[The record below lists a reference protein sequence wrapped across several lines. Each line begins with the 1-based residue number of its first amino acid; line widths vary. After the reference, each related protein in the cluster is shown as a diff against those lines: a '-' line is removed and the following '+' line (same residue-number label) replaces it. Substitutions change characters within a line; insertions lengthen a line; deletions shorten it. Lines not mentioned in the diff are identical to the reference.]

1 MRHHAQVAAVAC
13 LFLCSQT
20 VEAGP
25 LNWEAAAAA
34 DVYVARREDHPLTDD
49 APAIMDPNS
58 IPRILLPM
66 LPSADL
72 STSVSTTAAGTVKT
86 ESADAYSGPLS
97 LVIAPLPTPTSAPGF
112 DTARYGHTEAAT
124 AILPATSMNGDLS
137 SAVSTSSTQ
146 PLIVGIF
153 PTEVTSA
160 VGSTDLPHGSNGVVV
175 STPSG
180 GGLTDVG
187 ADPPLSTS
195 VPGSGTFS
203 TAVVSSTTSDDVP
216 STTSANVSPTTFDS
230 MCPTILGNVPL
241 TTPDNVLS
249 TTSNN
254 GSPMTSE
261 SIPSTTSAEAISS
274 PTTGNTQLPTSPEVS
289 PPYLVPG
296 STTEPAATDRI
307 PSPIA
312 GNTSTTLLSTA
323 DQITAPIALPT
334 DGLLATTT
342 CETAQITSSLPPTQ
356 AAPTTPVP
364 QESSAL
370 TPPILDPAASTSPS
384 SSTSTPTSA
393 EFPSAT
399 SFEPTGTTNAD
410 LPTATSSVEPVIYSH
425 NLAQA
430 KNLNKI
436 YSNLTDHSPCSGTQT
451 ACIGSKTGKCIDGA
465 FVFTDCPAA
474 QRCYALPRTDNR
486 GTRNACV
493 DPAEANRILGPDTAG
508 AEDGTTSTGS
518 APTDPVPS
526 SFRTETKRTTLTY
539 TRVIVVTDMP
549 SGPETGVPTEPT
561 AQPERHGNTFIAVT
575 SLVPSKTSGM
585 ATITLVSSS
594 ASACSSQFSSSV
606 LSSSFLSSS
615 PSEPSLSSP
624 SSPTPSPS
632 EPEPEPEPS
641 ETEPSEAEPS
651 ETEPSEA
658 EPSEPEPS
666 ETEPSEPE
674 PSSEPSLPAVPSPS
688 PSSSPSSSPPPLASS
703 SSSTSTSPLPPP
715 LTSLPSPPMPSSPT
729 PPSTTTPLPDPA
741 TTNQPSFIVVIQT
754 FGTPTQ
760 SSQTTT
766 STATSTTPGRL
777 VLIPVELSSLPSLP
791 AIAGITTTPPIP
803 TASPI
808 GSIHLASGHAGP
820 AGPESGSPHTT
831 VTSNGT
837 PTVSVY
843 FTVTVTQKEKETITL
858 KDKETVTVT
867 VTAMPT

>member
-1 MRHHAQVAAVAC
+1 MLIGGDFR
-13 LFLCSQT
+13 LEERPKRITSDL
-20 VEAGP
+20 
-25 LNWEAAAAA
+25 
-34 DVYVARREDHPLTDD
+34 DDRARREDHPLTDD
-49 APAIMDPNS
+49 APAMMDPNS

-66 LPSADL
+66 LPSTDL
-72 STSVSTTAAGTVKT
+72 STSVSTTAAGTVKA
-86 ESADAYSGPLS
+86 ESAGAYSGPLS
-97 LVIAPLPTPTSAPGF
+97 LVIAPLPTPTSSPGL
-112 DTARYGHTEAAT
+112 DTARDGHTEAAT
-124 AILPATSMNGDLS
+124 VTIPATSMTDLLS
-137 SAVSTSSTQ
+137 SAVSASSTQ

-153 PTEVTSA
+153 PTESTSA
-160 VGSTDLPHGSNGVVV
+160 AGSTELPQGTDGAVF

-195 VPGSGTFS
+195 VSGSGTLP
-203 TAVVSSTTSDDVP
+203 TAVVSSTTSHDVP
-216 STTSANVSPTTFDS
+216 STTSANVSPTTPDNISPTILDS

-249 TTSNN
+249 TTSGT
-254 GSPMTSE
+254 GSPMNSE
-261 SIPSTTSAEAISS
+261 SISSTTSAEAIYS
-274 PTTGNTQLPTSPEVS
+274 PINSNTQLPTSPDVS
-289 PPYLVPG
+289 PPYFVPG

-307 PSPIA
+307 PSPTA

-323 DQITAPIALPT
+323 DQNTAPIALPT

-356 AAPTTPVP
+356 AAPTIPAP

-370 TPPILDPAASTSPS
+370 TPPILNPAAPTSTS

-399 SFEPTGTTNAD
+399 SFEPTSTTTAAAM
-410 LPTATSSVEPVIYSH
+410 PTATSSIEPVIYSH

-430 KNLNKI
+430 KNLNKV

-451 ACIGSKTGKCIDGA
+451 ACIGGKTGKCIDGA

-493 DPAEANRILGPDTAG
+493 DPAEAVRILGSDTAG

-526 SFRTETKRTTLTY
+526 TFRTETKRTTLTY

-549 SGPETGVPTEPT
+549 SGPETEVPTEPT

-575 SLVPSKTSGM
+575 SLVPSETGGMTS
-585 ATITLVSSS
+585 ITLVSSS
-594 ASACSSQFSSSV
+594 ASANSSPFSSSV
-606 LSSSFLSSS
+606 SSSSSSS
-615 PSEPSLSSP
+615 PSEPSLLLP

-632 EPEPEPEPS
+632 ELEPEP
-641 ETEPSEAEPS
+641 TEAEPQ
-651 ETEPSEA
+651 
-658 EPSEPEPS
+658 
-666 ETEPSEPE
+666 
-674 PSSEPSLPAVPSPS
+674 PSSEPSSPAEPFPSL
-688 PSSSPSSSPPPLASS
+688 SSSPSSSPPPLASS
-703 SSSTSTSPLPPP
+703 SSSPSPSPP
-715 LTSLPSPPMPSSPT
+715 LPSPPSPLIPSSPT
-729 PPSTTTPLPDPA
+729 PRPTTTPLPDPT

-760 SSQTTT
+760 SSLTTT
-766 STATSTTPGRL
+766 FTATTTTPGRL

-803 TASPI
+803 KASPI

-843 FTVTVTQKEKETITL
+843 FTVTVTQKEKEMVTM
-858 KDKETVTVT
+858 KEKETVTVT
-867 VTAMPT
+867 VTAMPTGDVKDLFVDMIP

>member
-34 DVYVARREDHPLTDD
+34 NAYVARRENHPLTDD
-49 APAIMDPNS
+49 APAMMDPNS
-58 IPRILLPM
+58 IPRILLPI
-66 LPSADL
+66 LPSTDL

-97 LVIAPLPTPTSAPGF
+97 LVIAPLPTPTSAPGI
-112 DTARYGHTEAAT
+112 DTARDGRTDTAT
-124 AILPATSMNGDLS
+124 AILPATSMNGELS

-153 PTEVTSA
+153 PTESTSA
-160 VGSTDLPHGSNGVVV
+160 AGFTDLPQGTDGAVV

-180 GGLTDVG
+180 SGLTGVG
-187 ADPPLSTS
+187 VDPPLLTS
-195 VPGSGTFS
+195 VSGTG
-203 TAVVSSTTSDDVP
+203 TLPTMVVSSATSDDVP
-216 STTSANVSPTTFDS
+216 STTSANVGPTTPASVSPTTPDSISPTIFDS
-230 MCPTILGNVPL
+230 VCPTILGNAPL
-241 TTPDNVLS
+241 TTPDKVLS
-249 TTSNN
+249 TTSDN
-254 GSPMTSE
+254 GYPMTSE
-261 SIPSTTSAEAISS
+261 SISSTTSAEAICS
-274 PTTGNTQLPTSPEVS
+274 PTNSNTQLPTSPDVS
-289 PPYLVPG
+289 TPYLVPS
-296 STTEPAATDRI
+296 STTEPTATDKI

-312 GNTSTTLLSTA
+312 GNTSTSFLSTA
-323 DQITAPIALPT
+323 DQNTIPVVLPT

-356 AAPTTPVP
+356 AAPTIPVH
-364 QESSAL
+364 QESSAM
-370 TPPILDPAASTSPS
+370 TPPILNPAASTSTS

-399 SFEPTGTTNAD
+399 SFEHTSTTNAD
-410 LPTATSSVEPVIYSH
+410 VPTAASSVEPVIYSH

-508 AEDGTTSTGS
+508 VEDGTTSTGS

-526 SFRTETKRTTLTY
+526 TFRTETKRTTLTY

-549 SGPETGVPTEPT
+549 SGPETVPTEPT
-561 AQPERHGNTFIAVT
+561 APSQPHGNTFIAVT
-575 SLVPSKTSGM
+575 SLMPSEASGM
-585 ATITLVSSS
+585 PKITIVSSP
-594 ASACSSQFSSSV
+594 ASAYSSPFSSSV
-606 LSSSFLSSS
+606 SSSSSLSLSLSASSS

-624 SSPTPSPS
+624 SSPSPTPSPS
-632 EPEPEPEPS
+632 EPEPEPS
-641 ETEPSEAEPS
+641 ETEPSS
-651 ETEPSEA
+651 
-658 EPSEPEPS
+658 
-666 ETEPSEPE
+666 E
-674 PSSEPSLPAVPSPS
+674 PSSEPSLPVVPSPF
-688 PSSSPSSSPPPLASS
+688 PSSSPSPSPPPS
-703 SSSTSTSPLPPP
+703 PP
-715 LTSLPSPPMPSSPT
+715 LTSPPSPLMSSSPM

-791 AIAGITTTPPIP
+791 AIAGITNTPPIP

-808 GSIHLASGHAGP
+808 GSVHLISGHAGP

-831 VTSNGT
+831 VISNGT

-843 FTVTVTQKEKETITL
+843 LTVTVTQKEKETITL

>member
-1 MRHHAQVAAVAC
+1 MLIGGDFRLEERAKRITSD
-13 LFLCSQT
+13 L
-20 VEAGP
+20 
-25 LNWEAAAAA
+25 
-34 DVYVARREDHPLTDD
+34 DDRARREDHPPTDD

-66 LPSADL
+66 LPSTDL
-72 STSVSTTAAGTVKT
+72 FTSVSTTAAGTVKT

-97 LVIAPLPTPTSAPGF
+97 LVIAPLPTPTSAPGV

-124 AILPATSMNGDLS
+124 VILPATSMNGELS

-153 PTEVTSA
+153 PTELTSA
-160 VGSTDLPHGSNGVVV
+160 VGSTDLPQGTDGAIV

-180 GGLTDVG
+180 GGLTVVG
-187 ADPPLSTS
+187 AESSLSTS
-195 VPGSGTFS
+195 VPGSGTFP
-203 TAVVSSTTSDDVP
+203 TAVVSSTTSEDVP
-216 STTSANVSPTTFDS
+216 STTSANARPTTFDS
-230 MCPTILGNVPL
+230 MCPTILGNAPL

-274 PTTGNTQLPTSPEVS
+274 PTTSNTQLPTSPEVS

-323 DQITAPIALPT
+323 DQNTAPIALPT

-356 AAPTTPVP
+356 AAPTIPVL

-370 TPPILDPAASTSPS
+370 TPPILDPAAPISTS
-384 SSTSTPTSA
+384 SSTSTPASA
-393 EFPSAT
+393 EFSSTT
-399 SFEPTGTTNAD
+399 SFEPTSTTKAD
-410 LPTATSSVEPVIYSH
+410 VPTATSSVEPVIYSH

-451 ACIGSKTGKCIDGA
+451 ACIGNKTGKCIDGA

-493 DPAEANRILGPDTAG
+493 DPAEANKILGPDTAG

-526 SFRTETKRTTLTY
+526 TFRTETKRTTLTY
-539 TRVIVVTDMP
+539 TRVIVVTDAP

-575 SLVPSKTSGM
+575 SRVPSKTSGM
-585 ATITLVSSS
+585 ANITLVSSS
-594 ASACSSQFSSSV
+594 ASAYSSQFSSSV

-624 SSPTPSPS
+624 SLPTSSPS
-632 EPEPEPEPS
+632 EAEPTEAEPTEAEPTEAEPTEAEPSSKPEPS
-641 ETEPSEAEPS
+641 ET
-651 ETEPSEA
+651 

-674 PSSEPSLPAVPSPS
+674 PSLPEVPSPS

-703 SSSTSTSPLPPP
+703 SSSTSTLTSTSPPP
-715 LTSLPSPPMPSSPT
+715 LTSLPSPSMPSSPT
-729 PPSTTTPLPDPA
+729 PPSTTTSLPDPA

-766 STATSTTPGRL
+766 STATSTTLGRL

-791 AIAGITTTPPIP
+791 AIAGITTTPLIP

>member
-34 DVYVARREDHPLTDD
+34 DAYVARREDHPLTDD
-49 APAIMDPNS
+49 APAMMDPNS
-58 IPRILLPM
+58 IPRILLPI
-66 LPSADL
+66 LPSTDL

-86 ESADAYSGPLS
+86 DSADAYSGPLS
-97 LVIAPLPTPTSAPGF
+97 LVIAPLSTPTSAPGLDIARDGRT
-112 DTARYGHTEAAT
+112 DTATAT
-124 AILPATSMNGDLS
+124 LPATSMNGELS
-137 SAVSTSSTQ
+137 SAVSASSTQ

-153 PTEVTSA
+153 PTESTSA
-160 VGSTDLPHGSNGVVV
+160 AGSTDLPQGTDGAVV
-175 STPSG
+175 STSSG
-180 GGLTDVG
+180 SVLTDEGV
-187 ADPPLSTS
+187 DPPLSTS
-195 VPGSGTFS
+195 VSGSGTLP

-216 STTSANVSPTTFDS
+216 STIPASVSPTAPDNISPTIFDRV
-230 MCPTILGNVPL
+230 CPTILGNAPL
-241 TTPDNVLS
+241 TTPDKVLS
-249 TTSNN
+249 TTSEN
-254 GSPMTSE
+254 GYPTTSE
-261 SIPSTTSAEAISS
+261 SISSTTSVETICS
-274 PTTGNTQLPTSPEVS
+274 PTDINTQLPTSPDVS
-289 PPYLVPG
+289 SPYLVPS
-296 STTEPAATDRI
+296 STTESAVTNRT

-312 GNTSTTLLSTA
+312 GNTSTSFLSTA
-323 DQITAPIALPT
+323 DQNTTPVALPT

-342 CETAQITSSLPPTQ
+342 CETAQITSSLPPT
-356 AAPTTPVP
+356 V
-364 QESSAL
+364 SSAM
-370 TPPILDPAASTSPS
+370 TPPILNPAASNSTS

-399 SFEPTGTTNAD
+399 SFEHTSTTKAD
-410 LPTATSSVEPVIYSH
+410 VPTAASSVEPVIYSH

-493 DPAEANRILGPDTAG
+493 DPAEANRILGPDAAG

-518 APTDPVPS
+518 APTDPVLS
-526 SFRTETKRTTLTY
+526 TFRTETKRTTLTY

-549 SGPETGVPTEPT
+549 SGHDTVPTELT
-561 AQPERHGNTFIAVT
+561 APSQPYGNTFIAVT
-575 SLVPSKTSGM
+575 SLVSSEASGM
-585 ATITLVSSS
+585 PKITLVSSP
-594 ASACSSQFSSSV
+594 ASAYSSSISSSV
-606 LSSSFLSSS
+606 SSSSSLSLSLSASSS

-632 EPEPEPEPS
+632 E
-641 ETEPSEAEPS
+641 A
-651 ETEPSEA
+651 
-658 EPSEPEPS
+658 
-666 ETEPSEPE
+666 E
-674 PSSEPSLPAVPSPS
+674 PSSEPSLPVVPSPF
-688 PSSSPSSSPPPLASS
+688 PSSSPSSSPLASS
-703 SSSTSTSPLPPP
+703 SSSPSP
-715 LTSLPSPPMPSSPT
+715 SPSPPPSPPSSPT
-729 PPSTTTPLPDPA
+729 PPPTTTPLSDPA

-791 AIAGITTTPPIP
+791 AIAGITNTPPIP

-808 GSIHLASGHAGP
+808 GSVHLISGHAGP

-831 VTSNGT
+831 VISNGT

-843 FTVTVTQKEKETITL
+843 LTVTVTQKEKETITL

>member
-25 LNWEAAAAA
+25 LNWRAAAAA

-49 APAIMDPNS
+49 APAMMDPNS

-66 LPSADL
+66 LPSTDM
-72 STSVSTTAAGTVKT
+72 STSVSATAAGTVKAELAGT
-86 ESADAYSGPLS
+86 YSGPLS
-97 LVIAPLPTPTSAPGF
+97 LVIAPLPTPTSTPGL
-112 DTARYGHTEAAT
+112 DTARDGHTEAVT
-124 AILPATSMNGDLS
+124 AIVPATSMTGLLS
-137 SAVSTSSTQ
+137 SAVSASSTQ

-153 PTEVTSA
+153 PTELTSA
-160 VGSTDLPHGSNGVVV
+160 AGSTELPQGTDGAVVL
-175 STPSG
+175 TPSG

-187 ADPPLSTS
+187 ADPPLSTF
-195 VPGSGTFS
+195 VSGDNGTLP
-203 TAVVSSTTSDDVP
+203 TAVVSSTTSDNVP
-216 STTSANVSPTTFDS
+216 STTSANASPTTPTIVLPTTPDNTSPTIFDS
-230 MCPTILGNVPL
+230 VCPTILGNVPL

-249 TTSNN
+249 TTSDN
-254 GSPMTSE
+254 GSPTNSE
-261 SIPSTTSAEAISS
+261 SISSTISAEAIYS
-274 PTTGNTQLPTSPEVS
+274 PIKSNNQLPTSPDVS

-307 PSPIA
+307 PSPTA

-323 DQITAPIALPT
+323 DQNTAPIPLPT
-334 DGLLATTT
+334 DGLLATKT
-342 CETAQITSSLPPTQ
+342 CETAQITSSLSPTQ
-356 AAPTTPVP
+356 AAPTIPVP
-364 QESSAL
+364 QESSAM
-370 TPPILDPAASTSPS
+370 TPPILNPAAQNSTS

-399 SFEPTGTTNAD
+399 SFEPTSTTTAAD
-410 LPTATSSVEPVIYSH
+410 MPTATSSVEPVIYSH

-430 KNLNKI
+430 KNLNKV

-451 ACIGSKTGKCIDGA
+451 ACIGGKTAKCIDGA

-493 DPAEANRILGPDTAG
+493 DPVEANRILGPDTAG

-526 SFRTETKRTTLTY
+526 TFRTETKRTTLTY
-539 TRVIVVTDMP
+539 TRVIVVTDMS
-549 SGPETGVPTEPT
+549 SGPETEVPTEPT
-561 AQPERHGNTFIAVT
+561 APPEGHGNTFIAVT
-575 SLVPSKTSGM
+575 SMVPSETGGMTS
-585 ATITLVSSS
+585 ITLVSSS
-594 ASACSSQFSSSV
+594 ASAYSSPFSSSV
-606 LSSSFLSSS
+606 SSSSSS
-615 PSEPSLSSP
+615 PSEPSLLSP
-624 SSPTPSPS
+624 SSPTPSPTPSPS
-632 EPEPEPEPS
+632 EP
-641 ETEPSEAEPS
+641 
-651 ETEPSEA
+651 

-666 ETEPSEPE
+666 ETEPSSE
-674 PSSEPSLPAVPSPS
+674 PSSPAEPSPS

-703 SSSTSTSPLPPP
+703 SSSSSPSPPSP
-715 LTSLPSPPMPSSPT
+715 SPPLPSPPSPLIPSSPT
-729 PPSTTTPLPDPA
+729 PRPTTTPLPDPT

-760 SSQTTT
+760 FNLTTT

-843 FTVTVTQKEKETITL
+843 FTVTVTQKEKEMVTM
-858 KDKETVTVT
+858 KEKKTVTVT
-867 VTAMPT
+867 VTTMPT